1 MEQEPQ
7 DPRYLAELPSTADIA
22 TTGVVAYVP
31 NRVIVANLPA
41 VDELIARFVSGDQE
55 LGGSQRSLVG
65 GGRFVLFESDQPIDV
80 IRLVN
85 ELRNVG
91 VPAQPDHVFFA
102 HDSGCCCCSDH
113 PGDLLGNPLRGNPL
127 RGNPLRGNPL
137 RGNPL
142 RGNPLRGNPLRGNP
156 LRGNPLRGNGMPTM
170 NSARP
175 CAPREALMPA
185 GAAAVPRV
193 AVLDTGVAGVHP
205 TKGIDF
211 TPKLFVGSSIVGAV
225 DVPDSDDDT
234 WLDAIAGHGT
244 FIAGLIELHAV
255 GCHVEVI
262 KVLSPD
268 GAGQET
274 AIAEKILQQAAL
286 PDAERPHFLNLS
298 FGGYVLDNAPLL
310 LSAVLLAQ
318 AQGIVVVASA
328 GNDGICEPTY
338 PAAFPGVV
346 SVASIGPWGPSWF
359 SNYGDWVRACAPGEE
374 VVSAF
379 FNKWDGPNP
388 AIDGADK
395 DRFEGWA
402 EWSGTSFAAP
412 MVVAALARF
421 MQGCGCTPTEAVE
434 RLIDAAHLGR
444 IPGMGAVVNL

>member
-1 MEQEPQ
+1 MVKEREQ
-7 DPRYLAELPSTADIA
+7 DPRFLAELPETDEIK
-22 TTGVVAYVP
+22 TDGVVAFVP
-31 NRVIVANLPA
+31 NRVIVANVPGL
-41 VDELIARFVSGDQE
+41 DELISRFLAPGNE
-55 LGGSQRSLVG
+55 LSELKPTDIADKRFRLYRSDRPL
-65 GGRFVLFESDQPIDV
+65 DV

-102 HDSGCCCCSDH
+102 HGGDCCCSDH
-113 PGDLLGNPLRGNPL
+113 PADLLA
-127 RGNPLRGNPL
+127 
-137 RGNPL
+137 
-142 RGNPLRGNPLRGNP
+142 GNPLRGNPLRGNP
-156 LRGNPLRGNGMPTM
+156 LRGNPLRGNGMPSL

-175 CAPREALMPA
+175 CKEREALAPA
-185 GAAAVPRV
+185 GAGMTPRI
-193 AVLDTGVAGVHP
+193 AVLDTGIAGVHP
-205 TKGIDF
+205 TKSIDF
-211 TPKLFVGSSIVGAV
+211 TPKLFVGASITGAI
-225 DVPDSDDDT
+225 DVPDEDDNT
-234 WLDAIAGHGT
+234 WLDPIAGHGT

-255 GCHVEVI
+255 GCQVEVY
-262 KVLSPD
+262 KVLSPE
-268 GAGQET
+268 GAGIESE
-274 AIAEKILQQAAL
+274 IADKIREIARM
-286 PDAERPHFLNLS
+286 PDGTRPHFLNLS

-310 LSAVLLAQ
+310 LSSVLFAQ
-318 AQGIVVVASA
+318 SQGIVVVVSA

-388 AIDGADK
+388 AMDGADK
-395 DRFEGWA
+395 DRYEGWA

-421 MQGCGCTPTEAVE
+421 MQSCGCTAPDTVKH
-434 RLIDAAHLGR
+434 LIDAPHLGR
-444 IPGMGAVVNL
+444 IPGMGTVVNL